1 MKTGRRMSIIARR
14 RGDEPMNPDNSSR
27 SHKVVGLFLAA
38 TLTLTPGCS
47 RNPFSSGS
55 NDSFCADENNDGY
68 CDQDGRPVTGSNNR
82 SYRSGG
88 WWGLGHYWG
97 GGGSSGTNTGVST
110 GGTGS
115 RGVSSGSKSGIGSS
129 SRSGGSSGGSSG
141 G

>member
-14 RGDEPMNPDNSSR
+14 RGGEPMNPDNSSR

-47 RNPFSSGS
+47 MNPFNSERS
-55 NDSFCADENNDGY
+55 DSFCADENNDGY

-97 GGGSSGTNTGVST
+97 GGSSGTNTGVTT

-129 SRSGGSSGGSSG
+129 SRSGGSSGGGSSG